1 VASSTTEPRTGRKRP
16 RDRRERIVAAAAA
29 LFWERGYRR
38 VGMADVAG
46 RVEIGASALYR
57 HFSGKSDLLVA
68 VLNEGLARLEETT
81 SRALEPSELLT
92 AVARAGIERRE
103 HAALWDR
110 EFGELPPDVA
120 AAMQLRRDRVFAT
133 LRAVAPTGPD
143 ATVRTRAA
151 LAVLQSPSY
160 HHVELDPDDAVALL
174 HTAATAC
181 LTATLP
187 RDTGSGQRASPGPL
201 VPHARREALLATA
214 GRLFAERGYHAVSLT
229 EIGAVTGIAGP
240 SIYNY
245 FASKLDLLS
254 AILNRGNET
263 LWFGLHRALSDAIDA
278 PDALGRLID
287 NYTSVVGGT
296 TGVVPVLLTEGYSLS
311 EGERGRYLAAQ
322 THYVAEWVELLRQ
335 ARPELAENSARLLV
349 HAAFAVPNALGAGPS
364 GSAIPARQLRLL
376 SRAVLG
382 LPPIGEGDQT
392 DSLTNK

>member
-1 VASSTTEPRTGRKRP
+1 
-16 RDRRERIVAAAAA
+16 
-29 LFWERGYRR
+29 
-38 VGMADVAG
+38 MADVAG

-57 HFSGKSDLLVA
+57 HFRGKSDLLVA

-81 SRALEPSELLT
+81 SPVLDPSELLV
-92 AVARAGIERRE
+92 AVASAGLERRE

-110 EFGELPPDVA
+110 EFSELPPDIA
-120 AAMQLRRDRVFAT
+120 ESMQLRRDSVVTA
-133 LRAVAPTGPD
+133 LRTVAPAGPD
-143 ATVRTRAA
+143 TTIRTRAA

-160 HHVELDPDDAVALL
+160 HHVELDANEAVTLL
-174 HTAATAC
+174 RTAATAC
-181 LTATLP
+181 LTTRLP
-187 RDTGSGQRASPGPL
+187 HDTTSTHRPRPAPL

-245 FASKLDLLS
+245 FPSKLDLLS

-263 LWFGLHRALSDAIDA
+263 LWFGLHRALSDAFDA
-278 PDALGRLID
+278 TDALGRLID

-311 EGERGRYLAAQ
+311 EDVRERYLASQ
-322 THYVAEWVELLRQ
+322 THYVAEWVELLRR
-335 ARPELAENSARLLV
+335 ARPELGETTARLLV
-349 HAAFAVPNALGAGPS
+349 HAAFAVPNALGSAGPS
-364 GSAIPARQLRLL
+364 GPAIPPRQLRIL

-382 LPPIGEGDQT
+382 VPLPTEHRPAQLVDQ
-392 DSLTNK
+392 

>member
-1 VASSTTEPRTGRKRP
+1 MASSTTEPRTGRKRP
-16 RDRRERIVAAAAA
+16 RDRRERIVAAAAQ

-57 HFSGKSDLLVA
+57 HFRGKSDLLVA

-81 SRALEPSELLT
+81 SHPADSGDLLG
-92 AVARAGIERRE
+92 AVAYAGLERRE

-110 EFGELPPDVA
+110 EFGELPPGVA
-120 AAMQLRRDRVFAT
+120 DAMQLRRDGVFDA
-133 LRAVAPTGPD
+133 LLAVAPTGPD
-143 ATVRTRAA
+143 ATIRTRAA

-160 HHVELDPDDAVALL
+160 HHVELDPADAVALL
-174 HTAATAC
+174 HRAATAC
-181 LTATLP
+181 LATRLP
-187 RDTGSGQRASPGPL
+187 QDSPSTHHRRPEPL

-229 EIGAVTGIAGP
+229 EIGAVSGIAGP

-245 FASKLDLLS
+245 FPSKLDLLS
-254 AILNRGNET
+254 AILNRGNEA
-263 LWFGLHRALSDAIDA
+263 LWFGLHRALSDALDE

-311 EGERGRYLAAQ
+311 DAERDRYLASQ

-335 ARPELAENSARLLV
+335 SRPELGETSARLLV
-349 HAAFAVPNALGAGPS
+349 HAAFAVTNALGSAGPS
-364 GSAIPARQLRLL
+364 GPAVPPGALRIL

-382 LPPIGEGDQT
+382 LPPAPSAAT
-392 DSLTNK
+392 TSTR